1 MLLTSVL
8 FLATAVE
15 GFHSTPLDHGTGS
28 APSCFEAFSKVVTT
42 CGLDMRMGMSLSIS
56 KAKGGMTME
65 PDDMMMTIPDS
76 AAPDYCS
83 GSCNAAL
90 TDVSEICDGNDAV
103 EAPIKTMADGA
114 LQSCSPSPCAES
126 YKTFF
131 DDCQHIAHCTHVVQG
146 DIGYPMMMGGLMRK
160 LSEDNPGFQMPPF
173 CNEDCLM
180 AANNVL
186 AECGSEEDD
195 LYYKI
200 YKKKADD
207 FLKECRGPK

>member
-15 GFHSTPLDHGTGS
+15 GFASTPLDHGTG
-28 APSCFEAFSKVVTT
+28 AATSCFEAFSKVVTT
-42 CGLDMRMGMSLSIS
+42 CGLDMSTGMSLSIS
-56 KAKGGMTME
+56 KAKGGMTMSTME
-65 PDDMMMTIPDS
+65 PDDMLMMIPDS

-83 GSCNAAL
+83 AADSCNAAL
-90 TDVSEICDGNDAV
+90 TDVAGICQGNDAV

-160 LSEDNPGFQMPPF
+160 LSHVTPRTSQPGLPDAPLLQ
-173 CNEDCLM
+173 
-180 AANNVL
+180 
-186 AECGSEEDD
+186 
-195 LYYKI
+195 
-200 YKKKADD
+200 
-207 FLKECRGPK
+207 RGLPHGGQQRVGRVRQ